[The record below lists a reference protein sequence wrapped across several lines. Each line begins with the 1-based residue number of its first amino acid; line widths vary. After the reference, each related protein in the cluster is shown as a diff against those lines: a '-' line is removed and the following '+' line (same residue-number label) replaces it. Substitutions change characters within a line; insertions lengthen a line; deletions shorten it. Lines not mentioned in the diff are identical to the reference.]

1 MTPHLVPP
9 RPIPLRPPPA
19 PSSPLSAS
27 HLPPTPLLMV
37 WLLVRANMT
46 SMDASY
52 PCCEEVLRWNLV
64 FRVGVRQAPDEQQ
77 EPTLPTFA
85 SFASSDL
92 PELSEQDVDWFRS
105 DKMRPRSGCPIPPS
119 KASQDKLKLPR
130 HELCV
135 RPDRHVNH
143 DPWQRFGTD
152 HTRTAKATALLATG
166 TRKSQT
172 LAPYRAP
179 LWRLKPGLGF
189 GVRSEAPEKR
199 GKGKADLGKGKS
211 KGKSAKKRR
220 GIELRDGPKLDVVSS
235 TFSGLGLCSS
245 ASMAA
250 CELLVSRQAEGP
262 TVSSGKNRSRSSST
276 SCPIMGKPCR
286 RCHFWFLDENGRAC
300 LPPNS
305 TLPSVLTG
313 KVRSHIRGEKKL
325 RKNGPGEAVA

>member
-1 MTPHLVPP
+1 
-9 RPIPLRPPPA
+9 
-19 PSSPLSAS
+19 
-27 HLPPTPLLMV
+27 
-37 WLLVRANMT
+37 MT
-46 SMDASY
+46 SMDTSY

-64 FRVGVRQAPDEQQ
+64 FRVGIRQAPDEQQ

-85 SFASSDL
+85 SFHSGDL
-92 PELSEQDVDWFRS
+92 PDLSEQDAEWFRS
-105 DKMRPRSGCPIPPS
+105 NKMRPRSGCPVPT

-152 HTRTAKATALLATG
+152 HTRTAKATALLGRT
-166 TRKSQT
+166 TRKIQA

-189 GVRSEAPEKR
+189 AVRSEAPKKT
-199 GKGKADLGKGKS
+199 GKGKVARPKPV
-211 KGKSAKKRR
+211 KKHR
-220 GIELRDGPKLDVVSS
+220 GIELSDGPKLDVVSS

-250 CELLVSRQAEGP
+250 CEQLVARQAEGP
-262 TVSSGKNRSRSSST
+262 TVSRNRSRSST

-286 RCHFWFLDENGRAC
+286 RCHFWFIDENGRAC
-300 LPPNS
+300 LQPNS
-305 TLPSVLTG
+305 TLPSVLSG
-313 KVRSHIRGEKKL
+313 KVRSHIRGERRL
-325 RKNGPGEAVA
+325 RKNGPGDEAVA